1 MRMSRRTS
9 ALVPIDDVLGKSL
22 LEARRCAWCP
32 NPIPASAQATARTC
46 SKRCRQSLQRF
57 RVGSAGATPITGPM
71 RFAYADPPY
80 PGLSWKYYKGEEVD
94 HAELIARLV
103 REYPDGWA
111 LSTSSSALRDVLL
124 LVPLEVEVRVA
135 SWHRG
140 SRSSESYWARDAWEP
155 VILAGGRPT
164 RLGVRDKLDNAL
176 VWGGRQHS
184 HPNALV
190 GMKSAAFCEW
200 VFRQLGATRADSLD
214 DLFPG
219 SGAVA
224 RAWSL
229 FTRPVS
235 SVDERRRPRPSR
247 LAGAMGAKDARRR

>member
-1 MRMSRRTS
+1 VS
-9 ALVPIDDVLGKSL
+9 

-32 NPIPASAQATARTC
+32 NEIPRAAQASARTC

-57 RVGSAGATPITGPM
+57 RVGAAGATPVTGPM

-80 PGLSWKYYKGEEVD
+80 PGLSWRYYKGEEVD
-94 HAELIARLV
+94 HEKLVARLV

-111 LSTSSSALRDVLL
+111 LSTSSRALREVLSMI
-124 LVPLEVEVRVA
+124 PSEVEVRVA
-135 SWHRG
+135 SWLRG
-140 SRSSESYWARDAWEP
+140 SRASESFRPRDAWEP
-155 VILAGGRPT
+155 VIVAGGRPT

-184 HPNALV
+184 HPDALI

-200 VFRQLGATRADSLD
+200 TFRMLGATRLDSLD

-224 RAWSL
+224 RAWSMY
-229 FTRPVS
+229 TRAPS
-235 SVDERRRPRPSR
+235 RGPARPSR
-247 LAGAMGAKDARRR
+247 FAGAMGAKDARRR